1 MAALTLQTLD
11 KVSYG
16 NALTWYKKDSAV
28 SSGYKAY
35 LIPNEVK
42 SGVWVRVK
50 VNTAANFNIGYVGDS
65 EQVMAAGTHEIV
77 DALGSAQ
84 TASID
89 VKLNELVGAVVVT
102 FNSGTSIDITVRA
115 K

>member
-16 NALTWYKKDSAV
+16 NALTWEKKDAAV

-35 LIPNEVK
+35 LIPAEVRE
-42 SGVWVRVK
+42 GVAVHIV
-50 VNTAANFNIGYVGDS
+50 VNTAANFNVTYTMNSKQLMD
-65 EQVMAAGTHEIV
+65 AGTHAVV
-77 DALGSAQ
+77 DAFGAAQ
-84 TASID
+84 TASVD
-89 VKLNELVGAVVVT
+89 LELSPLVSAVIVT
-102 FNSGTSIDITVRA
+102 INSGTSIDIIVRA

>member
-11 KVSYG
+11 KVSFG
-16 NALTWYKKDSAV
+16 NALTWEKKDSAV
-28 SSGYKAY
+28 TSGYKAY

-42 SGVWVRVK
+42 EGVWVRVK
-50 VNTAANFNIGYVGDS
+50 VNTAANFSIGYVGDS
-65 EQVMAAGTHEIV
+65 DQAMALGTHEVV
-77 DALGSAQ
+77 DALGVAQ

-89 VKLNELVGAVVVT
+89 VKLNSLVRAAVVT
-102 FNSGTSIDITVRA
+102 LNSGSIDITVRA